1 MKSTAATK
9 KMTMKYWDSIPESS
23 RFRALR
29 KVFSNFPDEVN
40 ENCAKEKA
48 KDLDWLW
55 DIITRHVKQP
65 VGGRVYKTVIDH
77 TWIP

>member
-40 ENCAKEKA
+40 ENYAKEKA